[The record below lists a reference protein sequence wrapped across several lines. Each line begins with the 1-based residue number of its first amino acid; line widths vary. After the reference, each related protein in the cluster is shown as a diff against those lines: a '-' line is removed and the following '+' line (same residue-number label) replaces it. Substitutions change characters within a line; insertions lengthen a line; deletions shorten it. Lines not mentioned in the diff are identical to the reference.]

1 MTNGTKS
8 KTASQEPVQISPDIF
23 LENFHY
29 TWSLH
34 YQGFDPREEGLREAL
49 CTLGNGYF
57 CTRGANIE
65 SSADEVHYPGTYLAG
80 GYNRLTSEIAGEVIE
95 NEDLVNLPNWLPLS
109 FRIDGGPWFNVQE
122 REILSYHQVLD
133 IKTGVLY
140 RQIHFRDDRGRET
153 KIAERRLVHK
163 ANQHLAALE
172 VTFTAVNW
180 SGSLEIRAALD
191 GRVINAGVD
200 RYQALNSRHLEPLEA
215 HRVSEDTIFLKV
227 RTNQSE
233 LRLALAARTQVFHNQ
248 ELTPVERQTVAETG
262 YVAQHLFFDLK
273 SGDKITVEKV
283 VALFTSRDKAISEC
297 GLEAKKLVARA
308 EGFSQLLESHART
321 WEHLW
326 RRFNLELLHQDPDEG
341 KIAEKILRLHIFHL
355 LQTSSIHTMD
365 LDVGVPPR
373 GWHGEAYRGHILWD
387 ELFIFPLLNLRL
399 PEITRSLLM
408 YRYRR
413 LNEARVAARRAGHQG
428 AMYPWQSG
436 SNGREESQEIHLNP
450 ESGRWIP
457 DNTQVQRHV
466 NAAIAYNIY
475 QYYQATQDL
484 EFLAFYGAEIILEI
498 ARFWASLA
506 TYNKDLDRYEILGVM
521 GPDEYHDA
529 SPEAASPGLN
539 NNAYTNIMAVW
550 VLTHALETIEALAE
564 DRACELCENLQ
575 ISDEEKDLWRDISR
589 KMRVVFH
596 DDGIISQFE
605 GYDRLQELDW
615 EHYRQKYSNI
625 QRLDR
630 ILEAEGD
637 NVNRYKASKQADVL
651 MLFYLFSSDELREI
665 FEQLGYP
672 FEYETIP
679 KNIDYYLN
687 RTSHGSTLSWVV
699 HSWVLSRSDRAGS
712 WKFFREALKSDVYD
726 IQGGTTAE
734 GIHLGAMAG
743 TVDLMSRAY
752 TGIEL
757 RGNVLRF
764 NPCLPSELSCFE
776 MQIRYLGHTLDLE
789 ITQARLKVSCIRA
802 SEKPIK
808 IAHLD
813 QVYDLEPK
821 EILEIPL

>member
-1 MTNGTKS
+1 MTKIIKS
-8 KTASQEPVQISPDIF
+8 EKAPREPVSAGFGTGD
-23 LENFHY
+23 FHY
-29 TWSLH
+29 TWSLE
-34 YQGFDPREEGLREAL
+34 YQGFDPEEEGLREAL

-80 GYNRLTSEIAGEVIE
+80 GYNRLKTEIAGRVIE

-109 FRIDGGPWFNVQE
+109 FRIDRGPWFNILENQV
-122 REILSYHQVLD
+122 LSYRQVLD
-133 IKTGVLY
+133 IKTGVLH
-140 RQIHFRDDRGRET
+140 REVLFRDAQARET
-153 KIAERRLVHK
+153 KIAERRLVHMT
-163 ANQHLAALE
+163 NQHLAALE
-172 VTFTAVNW
+172 VTLTAINW
-180 SGSLEIRAALD
+180 SGALEIRSALD
-191 GRVINAGVD
+191 GRVVNTGVE
-200 RYQALNSRHLEPLEA
+200 RYRNLNSRHLEPLEA
-215 HRVSEDTIFLKV
+215 TGVSEDTIFLKTQ
-227 RTNQSE
+227 TNQSE
-233 LRLALAARTQVFHNQ
+233 LRLALAARTQVFRDQ
-248 ELTPVERQTVAETG
+248 ELQKVARQTLTETG
-262 YVAQHLFFDLK
+262 YAAQHLFFDLEP
-273 SGDKITVEKV
+273 GDKITVEKV
-283 VALFTSRDKAISEC
+283 VTLFTSRDKAISEC
-297 GLEAKKLVARA
+297 GLEARKLVARA
-308 EGFSQLLESHART
+308 ERFPHLLESHART

-326 RRFNLELLHQDPDEG
+326 RRFNLDLTHQDPDEG
-341 KIAEKILRLHIFHL
+341 RLAEKILRLHIFHL
-355 LQTSSIHTMD
+355 LQTTSVHTMD

-373 GWHGEAYRGHILWD
+373 GWHGEAYRGHIFWD

-413 LNEARVAARRAGHQG
+413 LNEARVAARQAGYRG

-436 SNGREESQEIHLNP
+436 SNGREETQVIHLNP

-457 DNTQVQRHV
+457 DHTQVQRHV

-475 QYYQATQDL
+475 QYYQATRDL

-498 ARFWASLA
+498 ARFWASVA

-529 SPEAASPGLN
+529 YPEASSPGLN

-550 VLTHALETIEALAE
+550 VLTHALEVLQTLPE
-564 DRACELCENLQ
+564 DRASELCEKLQ
-575 ISDEEKDLWRDISR
+575 INQEEIDLWRDISR
-589 KMRVVFH
+589 KMRLVFH

-605 GYDRLQELDW
+605 GYDRLQEFDW
-615 EHYRQKYSNI
+615 EHYRRKYGNI

-637 NVNRYKASKQADVL
+637 SVNRYKASKQADVL

-665 FEQLGYP
+665 FGQLGYP

-679 KNIDYYLN
+679 KNIDYYLK

-699 HSWVLSRSDRAGS
+699 HSWVLSRSDRTGS
-712 WKFFREALKSDVYD
+712 WKFFREALKSDICD
-726 IQGGTTAE
+726 IQGGTTPE

-757 RGNVLRF
+757 RGDVLRF
-764 NPCLPSELSCFE
+764 NPCLPAELERFQ
-776 MQIRYLGHTLDLE
+776 MQIRYWGHTLDLE
-789 ITQARLKVSCIRA
+789 ITQERLRVSTIRA
-802 SEKPIK
+802 AEKPIK
-808 IAHLD
+808 IAYLERIF
-813 QVYDLEPK
+813 DLHPSEALQ
-821 EILEIPL
+821 ISL